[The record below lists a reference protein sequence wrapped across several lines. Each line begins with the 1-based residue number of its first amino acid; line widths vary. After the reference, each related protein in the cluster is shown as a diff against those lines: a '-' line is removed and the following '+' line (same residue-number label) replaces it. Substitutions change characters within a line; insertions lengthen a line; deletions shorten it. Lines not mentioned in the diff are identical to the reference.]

1 MSHPIGINQDIIEM
15 EYAVRG
21 PIPQRAAEL
30 KQQGKTIIP
39 CNIGNPQALGQRPV
53 SFYRQ
58 VLSLIEEPSRIARE
72 RKLKELLGDSAAAQD
87 FVSDYVL
94 DLGENLLAKL
104 GPGMGAYTES
114 KGPLFIRE
122 AIAGYVDKR
131 DGGAVPADPN
141 NIFLTNGASE
151 GARYLL
157 EMLIADRNNA
167 VMIPTPQYPLYS
179 ATIKKCGGT
188 QVNYYPDEDNDW
200 KLDQSILEDSI
211 GRAEREGILVKG
223 IVVINPGNPTGAV
236 LEEESIEEVIEFA
249 ARHHLVV
256 IADEVYQENMYG
268 TEFVSFAKV
277 LGERDVSLFSLHST
291 SKGFYGECGHRGG
304 YLEVRNSPRIEGL
317 DAGFTDILLKQASV
331 SLCSNTA
338 GQLLTYLM
346 VSPPEEGSA
355 PYEQFVSEKQKILQ
369 DLYDKATKI
378 KATFKHMDGVQCYGR
393 IGAMYLFPRLEKLP
407 EGTTDFDY
415 CMKLLEETGLV
426 TVNGSGFGQRE
437 GTSHLRI
444 AFLPP
449 KDVLEEVLPRWVEF
463 HNGYVNSKKERVS

>member
-1 MSHPIGINQDIIEM
+1 MPLHIGINRNIFEM

-30 KQQGKTIIP
+30 KQQGRTIIP
-39 CNIGNPQALGQRPV
+39 CNIGNPQALGQQPI

-58 VLSLIEEPSRIARE
+58 ILSLIEEPSRIARE
-72 RKLKELLGDSAAAQD
+72 RKLNRMAKGMEGWDRDLI
-87 FVSDYVL
+87 SDYVL
-94 DLGENLLAKL
+94 DLGEKLLSKM
-104 GPGMGAYTES
+104 PTGMGAYTES

-122 AIAGYVDKR
+122 AIASYIDKR
-131 DGGAVPADPN
+131 DDVVSAGVSANPN
-141 NIFLTNGASE
+141 DIFLTNGASE

-157 EMLIADRNNA
+157 EMLLADPKDG

-200 KLDQSILEDSI
+200 NLSISELEESI
-211 GRAEREGILVKG
+211 GKAQRDGINVKA
-223 IVVINPGNPTGAV
+223 IVVINPGNPTGAILDKQSV
-236 LEEESIEEVIEFA
+236 KEVIDFA
-249 ARHHLVV
+249 ERHCL
-256 IADEVYQENMYG
+256 IIMADEVYQENLYG
-268 TEFVSFAKV
+268 AEFYSFAKA
-277 LGERDVSLFSLHST
+277 LGDRNVPLFSFHST

-304 YLEVRNSPRIEGL
+304 YLEARNAPRIKGTQTN
-317 DAGFTDILLKQASV
+317 FMDILLKQASV

-346 VSPPEEGSA
+346 VSPPEEGSE
-355 PYEQFVSEKQKILQ
+355 PYERFAQEKQKNLG
-369 DLYDKATKI
+369 DLYDKATTI
-378 KATFKHMDGVQCYGR
+378 KDALTHMEAVKCFGR

-407 EGTTDFDY
+407 EGATDFDY
-415 CMKLLEETGLV
+415 CMNLLEETGLV
-426 TVNGSGFGQRE
+426 TVNGTGFGQRE

-449 KDVLEEVLPRWVEF
+449 KDVLQDVLPKWTKF
-463 HNGYVNSKKERVS
+463 HNEYVNRR

>member
-1 MSHPIGINQDIIEM
+1 MPLHIGINQDIFEM

-30 KQQGKTIIP
+30 QQQGRTIIP
-39 CNIGNPQALGQRPV
+39 CNIGNPQALGQQPIY
-53 SFYRQ
+53 FYRQ

-72 RKLKELLGDSAAAQD
+72 RKLNRFADGMEDWDRDLI
-87 FVSDYVL
+87 SDYVL
-94 DLGENLLAKL
+94 DLCETLLSKM
-104 GPGMGAYTES
+104 PTGMGAYTES

-122 AIAGYVDKR
+122 AIANAIDVR
-131 DGGAVPADPN
+131 DGVGASGVSANPD

-151 GARYLL
+151 AARYLL
-157 EMLIADRNNA
+157 EMLLADPKDGI
-167 VMIPTPQYPLYS
+167 MIPTPQYPLYS

-200 KLDQSILEDSI
+200 NLSLSELDESI
-211 GRAEREGILVKG
+211 GKAQRDGINVKA
-223 IVVINPGNPTGAV
+223 IVVINPGNPTGAI
-236 LEEESIEEVIEFA
+236 LDPKSITEVIDFA
-249 ARHHLVV
+249 ERHSL
-256 IADEVYQENMYG
+256 IIMADEVYQENLYG
-268 TEFVSFAKV
+268 AEFYSFAKA
-277 LGERDVSLFSLHST
+277 LGERTVPLFSFHST

-304 YLEVRNSPRIEGL
+304 YLEARNAPMIKGTQTN
-317 DAGFTDILLKQASV
+317 FMDILLKQASV

-346 VSPPEEGSA
+346 VSPPKEGSE
-355 PYEQFVSEKQKILQ
+355 PYERFVQEKQKTLG
-369 DLYDKATKI
+369 DLYAKAMII
-378 KATFKHMDGVQCYGR
+378 KEALTHMEAVKCFGR

-407 EGTTDFDY
+407 KGSTDFDY
-415 CMKLLEETGLV
+415 CMNLLDTTGLV

-449 KDVLEEVLPRWVEF
+449 KDVLQDVLPKWTKF
-463 HNGYVNSKKERVS
+463 HNEYVNQT

>member
-1 MSHPIGINQDIIEM
+1 MPLHIGINQDIFEM

-30 KQQGKTIIP
+30 KQQGRTIIP
-39 CNIGNPQALGQRPV
+39 CNIGNPQALGQRPI
-53 SFYRQ
+53 SYYRQ
-58 VLSLIEEPSRIARE
+58 VLSLIEEPSRIERE
-72 RKLKELLGDSAAAQD
+72 RKLNRLAKGMEDWGREL
-87 FVSDYVL
+87 VSDYVL
-94 DLGENLLAKL
+94 DLCEKLLSKM
-104 GPGMGAYTES
+104 PTGMGAYTES

-122 AIAGYVDKR
+122 AIANYIDVR
-131 DGGAVPADPN
+131 DAVGSTDVSANPD

-157 EMLIADRNNA
+157 EMLLADPNDG

-200 KLDQSILEDSI
+200 NLSVSELEDSI
-211 GRAEREGILVKG
+211 GKAQRDGINVKA
-223 IVVINPGNPTGAV
+223 IVVINPGNPTGAI
-236 LEEESIEEVIEFA
+236 LDEKSIKDVIDFA
-249 ARHHLVV
+249 ERHGLIVM
-256 IADEVYQENMYG
+256 ADEVYQENLYG
-268 TEFVSFAKV
+268 GEFFSFAKI
-277 LGERDVSLFSLHST
+277 LGDRDVPLFSFHST

-304 YLEVRNSPRIEGL
+304 YLEARNAPMIK
-317 DAGFTDILLKQASV
+317 DTQTNFMAILLKQASV

-346 VSPPEEGSA
+346 VSPPEEGSE
-355 PYEQFVSEKQKILQ
+355 PYERFVQEKQKTLN
-369 DLYDKATKI
+369 DLHDKATIVKD
-378 KATFKHMDGVQCYGR
+378 ALTHMEGVKCFGR

-407 EGTTDFDY
+407 VGTTDFDY
-415 CMKLLEETGLV
+415 CMTLLEKTGLV

-449 KDVLEEVLPRWVEF
+449 KDVLQDVLPKWTKF
-463 HNGYVNSKKERVS
+463 HNEYVNQT

>member
-1 MSHPIGINQDIIEM
+1 MSHPIQINRDIIEM

-30 KQQGKTIIP
+30 KQLGKSIIP
-39 CNIGNPQALGQRPV
+39 CNIGNPQALGQKPI
-53 SFYRQ
+53 SYYRQ
-58 VLSLIEEPSRIARE
+58 VLSLIEEPSRISRE
-72 RKLKELLGDSAAAQD
+72 RRLKGLLGDSGD
-87 FVSDYVL
+87 LLSDYVL
-94 DLGENLLAKL
+94 DLSEDLLTKL

-114 KGPLFIRE
+114 KGPMFIRE
-122 AIAGYVDKR
+122 AITRFIDNR
-131 DGGAVPADPN
+131 DGGGVPADPN

-157 EMLIADRNNA
+157 EMLIADSKSGI
-167 VMIPTPQYPLYS
+167 MIPTPQYPLYS

-200 KLDQSILEDSI
+200 KLDRSILEESI
-211 GRAEREGILVKG
+211 GKAEKEGVLVKG

-236 LEEESIEEVIEFA
+236 LEEESIREVIDFA
-249 ARHHLVV
+249 ERHNLVI

-268 TEFVSFAKV
+268 TEFVSFAKA
-277 LGERDVSLFSLHST
+277 LGESDVPLFSLHST

-304 YLEVRNSPRIEGL
+304 YLEVRNAPKVEGL
-317 DAGFTDILLKQASV
+317 DAGFTEILLKQASV
-331 SLCSNTA
+331 SLCSNTV

-355 PYEQFVSEKQKILQ
+355 PYEQFVAEKQIILK
-369 DLYDKATKI
+369 DLYEKATKI
-378 KATFKHMDGVQCYGR
+378 KDTFQQMDGVRCFGR

-407 EGTTDFDY
+407 GGTTDFDY
-415 CMKLLEETGLV
+415 CMNLLEKTGVV
-426 TVNGSGFGQRE
+426 TVNGSGFGQKE

-449 KDVLEEVLPRWVEF
+449 KDVLEEVLPRWVDF
-463 HNGYVNSKKERVS
+463 HNAYVS